1 MNTPEI
7 KFVILWQ
14 LAEFLFAICCAEF
27 VICKCARKVHTLC
40 TLPKLLQHEADNSKS
55 PKMKKQKKRARGY
68 RLFPQTQK
76 QIAKIQ
82 KLLNADSDKAIAAAC
97 SFFLKEHSEVKEKSK
112 FLTTNL

>member
-7 KFVILWQ
+7 KFIILWQ
-14 LAEFLFAICCAEF
+14 LAEFLFAIRCAEL

-40 TLPKLLQHEADNSKS
+40 THPKLLQPKQIILKS

-97 SFFLKEHSEVKEKSK
+97 SFFLKEHSELKDKSK
-112 FLTTNL
+112 ILITNL

>member
-1 MNTPEI
+1 LNTPKI
-7 KFVILWQ
+7 KFIILWQ
-14 LAEFLFAICCAEF
+14 LAEFLFAFRSAEF

-40 TLPKLLQHEADNSKS
+40 THPKLLQRKADNSKS
-55 PKMKKQKKRARGY
+55 PKMKKPKKRARGY

-97 SFFLKEHSEVKEKSK
+97 SFFLKEHSEVKDKSK
-112 FLTTNL
+112 ILITNL